1 MCILIIIYTYS
12 KAITPN
18 YRRYIMSFAQVAQ
31 SKIQSAQAYS
41 VRETQRQLKLQQ
53 QKDRQP
59 FDYYHSLVDLIK
71 QKINDIS
78 NSESDIETNKKL
90 EIFIC
95 ETRKLNNHYS
105 YDHSQ
110 FNEPFEF
117 FTHFSRWI
125 PKNEFTDLKSF
136 LEQEDIK
143 ALYIYSA
150 HDGIG
155 MESWNNIYAK
165 I

>member
-12 KAITPN
+12 KVITPN

-31 SKIQSAQAYS
+31 SKIQSAQADS

-59 FDYYHSLVDLIK
+59 FDYYHSLVNLIK
-71 QKINDIS
+71 QKLNDIS
-78 NSESDIETNKKL
+78 NSVSDIETNKKL
-90 EIFIC
+90 EVFIC
-95 ETRKLNNHYS
+95 DTRKLSNRYS

-110 FNEPFEF
+110 FNVAVEF

-125 PKNEFTDLKSF
+125 PNTEFSEFKLF
-136 LEQEDIK
+136 LEQEGIK
-143 ALYIYSA
+143 ALHIYSA

-155 MESWNNIYAK
+155 IESWNTIYAK